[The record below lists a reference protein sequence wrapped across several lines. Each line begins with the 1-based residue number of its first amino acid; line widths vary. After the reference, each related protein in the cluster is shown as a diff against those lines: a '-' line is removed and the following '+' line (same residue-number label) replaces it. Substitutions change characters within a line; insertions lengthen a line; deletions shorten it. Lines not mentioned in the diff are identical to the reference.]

1 MAAPSASLTCPQCAY
16 VNEAER
22 VYCHNCG
29 AKLDRSVLPRD
40 DEATTKDSIE
50 RTRKRVKKM
59 TNPSSTSVAREL
71 KTAVSTLIWSAVVAA
86 LFLIARKPEAVPEP
100 NKDLGQRIISSE
112 ILDAVESPRP
122 FTLQFSES
130 DVNSHLK
137 GVKSKT
143 SGGMPGVEFQRA
155 FIKFDPGVC
164 RIGMQQNLWGWP
176 IYSGAAYRLDVK
188 EGKFIA
194 TNVGGNFGRLSLH
207 PVLMQYAD
215 AAFRKLWGALK
226 RERQQMDKMQRVV
239 VDKGRITLVTK
250 GAGR

>member
-29 AKLDRSVLPRD
+29 AKLDRSVLPHD
-40 DEATTKDSIE
+40 DEATTKESIA

-59 TNPSSTSVAREL
+59 TNPGSSSVAREL
-71 KTAVSTLIWSAVVAA
+71 KTAVGTLFWAAVVAA
-86 LFLIARKPEAVPEP
+86 VFLIARKPDGVPEAG
-100 NKDLGQRIISSE
+100 NDLAQRIISNE
-112 ILDAVESPRP
+112 IMDAVESPRP
-122 FTLQFSES
+122 FTLQFSEA

-137 GVKSKT
+137 AVKSKT
-143 SGGMPGVEFQRA
+143 SGGLPGVEFQRA

-164 RIGMQQNLWGWP
+164 RIGMQQNVWGWP
-176 IYSGAAYRLDVK
+176 VYSGVAYRLDVQD
-188 EGKFIA
+188 GKFIA
-194 TNVGGNFGRLSLH
+194 TNVGGNFGRLSVH
-207 PVLMQYAD
+207 PLLMQYAD

-250 GAGR
+250 GAVR